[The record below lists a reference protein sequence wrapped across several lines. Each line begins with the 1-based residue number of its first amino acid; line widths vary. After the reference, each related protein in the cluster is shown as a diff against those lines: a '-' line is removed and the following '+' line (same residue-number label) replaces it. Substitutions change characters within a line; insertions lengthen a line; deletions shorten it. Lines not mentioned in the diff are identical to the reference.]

1 MKNIQFILVIYFLCL
16 KSMRTNKALLLDL
29 NKLDT
34 IWNSF
39 KSMNSRT
46 YSDAIEENLRYE
58 YTILIK
64 SKSIML
70 NNNNFYF

>member
-1 MKNIQFILVIYFLCL
+1 MKNIQFILVIYFLSL

>member
-1 MKNIQFILVIYFLCL
+1 
-16 KSMRTNKALLLDL
+16 MRTNKALLLDL